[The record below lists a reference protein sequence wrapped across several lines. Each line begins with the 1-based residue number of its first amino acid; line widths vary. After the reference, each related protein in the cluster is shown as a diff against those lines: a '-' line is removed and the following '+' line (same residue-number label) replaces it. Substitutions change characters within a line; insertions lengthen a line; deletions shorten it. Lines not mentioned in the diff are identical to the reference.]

1 MREDFGLIFRIA
13 AVLVLA
19 LGVLPAKAQTYTTMP
34 LGNGCTVTNG
44 PDGDSATTMPLGNG
58 WTATN
63 DNRGG
68 SATRMPLGN
77 GFYSTTVTPP
87 PDSADDDE

>member
-1 MREDFGLIFRIA
+1 MLEHFGSTFRIA
-13 AVLVLA
+13 AALVLS
-19 LGVLPAKAQTYTTMP
+19 LGALPAKAQTYTTMP
-34 LGNGCTVTNG
+34 LGNGWSVTNG
-44 PDGDSATTMPLGNG
+44 PDGYSATTMPLGNG
-58 WTATN
+58 WTVTN
-63 DNRGG
+63 DSRGG